1 MIKIQA
7 SKVHRRFQVNN
18 DSGKKTK
25 LLVLDDFNL
34 QVQEGEFLS
43 ILGPSGCGKST
54 FLNMLAGLDKQ
65 DGGQILVDN
74 QPVNDKSFDRGMVFQ
89 GYALFPW
96 RTVLE
101 NVEIG
106 LQIRG
111 LDKKERE
118 EIARYYLTM
127 VGLTAFANRYPH
139 QLSGGMKQRVAI
151 ARVLAYQPDIML
163 MDEPFAALDA
173 QTRETLQLEL
183 IRIWEADKKTIVFI
197 THSIDEAILLSD
209 RVAVMTARPG
219 RIKEIIDVS
228 LPRPRKEEIRNSSE
242 FAQIRQYAWSLI
254 KDEVSKAQCLQE
266 STANG
271 PENIIAQ
278 PILSLQQKF
287 KEMIQKRA
295 GEHNEKMG

>member
-7 SKVHRRFQVNN
+7 SKVHRQFQVKN

-34 QVQEGEFLS
+34 QVREGEFLS

-74 QPVNDKSFDRGMVFQ
+74 QPVNDRSFDRGMVFQ

-111 LDKKERE
+111 LDKKERA

-219 RIKEIIDVS
+219 RVKEIIDVS
-228 LPRPRKEEIRNSSE
+228 LPRPRTEEIRNSSE

-254 KDEVSKAQCLQE
+254 KDEVTKAQGLQDN
-266 STANG
+266 TAND
-271 PENIIAQ
+271 PENIIVQ

-287 KEMIQKRA
+287 KEMIQKRT

>member
-1 MIKIQA
+1 MSKIQA
-7 SKVHRRFQVNN
+7 SKIHRQFQVNN
-18 DSGKKTK
+18 DFGKKTK
-25 LLVLDDFNL
+25 LTVLDDFNL
-34 QVQEGEFLS
+34 QVREGEFLS

-65 DGGQILVDN
+65 DDGQLLIDGD
-74 QPVNDKSFDRGMVFQ
+74 PVGDRSFDRGMVFQ

-111 LDKKERE
+111 LEKKERE
-118 EIARYYLTM
+118 EIAKYYLTM
-127 VGLTAFANRYPH
+127 VGLAAFANRYPH

-219 RIKEIIDVS
+219 KVKEIIDVS
-228 LPRPRKEEIRNSSE
+228 LPRPRSEEIRNSSE
-242 FAQIRQYAWSLI
+242 FTQIRQYAWSLI
-254 KDEVSKAQCLQE
+254 KDEVTKAQVYQE
-266 STANG
+266 SVEQGQDT
-271 PENIIAQ
+271 IMVQ
-278 PILSLQQKF
+278 PIISLQQKF
-287 KEMIQKRA
+287 KDMIQKRI
-295 GEHNEKMG
+295 GEHNEKIG

>member
-1 MIKIQA
+1 MSKIQA
-7 SKVHRRFQVNN
+7 SKIHRQFQVNN
-18 DSGKKTK
+18 DFGKKTK
-25 LLVLDDFNL
+25 LTVLDDFNL
-34 QVQEGEFLS
+34 QVREGEFLS

-65 DGGQILVDN
+65 DGGQILIDGKLVSDR
-74 QPVNDKSFDRGMVFQ
+74 SFDRGMVFQ

-111 LDKKERE
+111 LEKKERE
-118 EIARYYLTM
+118 EIARYYLAM

-219 RIKEIIDVS
+219 KVKEIIDVS
-228 LPRPRKEEIRNSSE
+228 LPRPRSEEIRNSSE

-254 KDEVSKAQCLQE
+254 KNEVTKAQGLQE
-266 STANG
+266 SI
-271 PENIIAQ
+271 ENDQGRIMVQ

-287 KEMIQKRA
+287 KDMIQKRI
-295 GEHNEKMG
+295 GGHNEKIG

>member
-1 MIKIQA
+1 MSKIQA
-7 SKVHRRFQVNN
+7 SKIHRQFQVNN
-18 DSGKKTK
+18 DFGKKTK
-25 LLVLDDFNL
+25 LMVLDDFNL
-34 QVQEGEFLS
+34 QVREGEFLS

-65 DGGQILVDN
+65 DGGQILIDGE
-74 QPVNDKSFDRGMVFQ
+74 PVSDRSFDRGMVFQ

-111 LDKKERE
+111 LEKKERE
-118 EIARYYLTM
+118 EIARYYLAM

-219 RIKEIIDVS
+219 RVKEIIDVS
-228 LPRPRKEEIRNSSE
+228 LPRPRSEEIRNSSE

-254 KDEVSKAQCLQE
+254 KDEVTKAQGLQE
-266 STANG
+266 SIEKGQET
-271 PENIIAQ
+271 IMVQ
-278 PILSLQQKF
+278 PIISLQQKF
-287 KEMIQKRA
+287 KDMIQKRI
-295 GEHNEKMG
+295 GGHNEKIG

>member
-1 MIKIQA
+1 
-7 SKVHRRFQVNN
+7 
-18 DSGKKTK
+18 
-25 LLVLDDFNL
+25 DDFNL
-34 QVQEGEFLS
+34 QVREGEFLS

-54 FLNMLAGLDKQ
+54 FLNILAGLDKH
-65 DGGQILVDN
+65 DSGQILVDN
-74 QPVNDKSFDRGMVFQ
+74 QPVNDRSFDRGMVFQ

-111 LDKKERE
+111 LNKKERK

-127 VGLTAFANRYPH
+127 VGLSAFANRYPH

-151 ARVLAYQPDIML
+151 ARVLAYQPGIML

-219 RIKEIIDVS
+219 KIKEIIDVA
-228 LPRPRKEEIRNSSE
+228 LPRPRTEDIRNSTE

-254 KDEVSKAQCLQE
+254 KDEVSKAQSLQE
-266 STANG
+266 STQNQQ
-271 PENIIAQ
+271 ENVIAAST
-278 PILSLQQKF
+278 LSLQEKF
-287 KEMIQKRA
+287 KDIIQKRI
-295 GEHNEKMG
+295 GGRSEKMG

>member
-1 MIKIQA
+1 MSKIQA
-7 SKVHRRFQVNN
+7 SKIHRQFQVNN
-18 DSGKKTK
+18 DFGKKTK
-25 LLVLDDFNL
+25 LMVLDDFNL
-34 QVQEGEFLS
+34 QVREGEFLS

-65 DGGQILVDN
+65 DGGQILIDGE
-74 QPVNDKSFDRGMVFQ
+74 PVSDRSFDRGMVFQ

-111 LDKKERE
+111 LEKKERE

-219 RIKEIIDVS
+219 RVKEIIDVS
-228 LPRPRKEEIRNSSE
+228 LPRPRSEEIRNSSE

-254 KDEVSKAQCLQE
+254 KDEVTKAQGLQE
-266 STANG
+266 SIEKGQET
-271 PENIIAQ
+271 IMVQ
-278 PILSLQQKF
+278 PIISLQQKF
-287 KEMIQKRA
+287 KDMIQKRI
-295 GEHNEKMG
+295 GGHNEKIG

>member
-1 MIKIQA
+1 MSKIQA
-7 SKVHRRFQVNN
+7 SKIHRQFQVNN
-18 DSGKKTK
+18 DFGKKTK
-25 LLVLDDFNL
+25 LTVLDDFNL
-34 QVQEGEFLS
+34 QVREGEFLS

-65 DGGQILVDN
+65 DGGQILIDSE
-74 QPVNDKSFDRGMVFQ
+74 PVSDRSFDRGMVFQ

-111 LDKKERE
+111 LEKKERE
-118 EIARYYLTM
+118 EIARYYLAM

-219 RIKEIIDVS
+219 KVKEIIDVS
-228 LPRPRKEEIRNSSE
+228 LPRPRSEEIRNSSE

-254 KDEVSKAQCLQE
+254 KDEVTKAQGLQE
-266 STANG
+266 SI
-271 PENIIAQ
+271 ENDPGRIMVQ
-278 PILSLQQKF
+278 PIISLQQKF
-287 KEMIQKRA
+287 KDMIQKRI
-295 GEHNEKMG
+295 GGHNEKIG

>member
-1 MIKIQA
+1 MSKIQA
-7 SKVHRRFQVNN
+7 SKIHRQFQVNN
-18 DSGKKTK
+18 DFGKKTK
-25 LLVLDDFNL
+25 LTVLDDFNL
-34 QVQEGEFLS
+34 QVREGEFLS

-65 DGGQILVDN
+65 DGGQILIDGE
-74 QPVNDKSFDRGMVFQ
+74 PVSDRSFDRGMVFQ

-111 LDKKERE
+111 LEKKERE
-118 EIARYYLTM
+118 EIARYYLAM

-219 RIKEIIDVS
+219 KVKEIIDVS
-228 LPRPRKEEIRNSSE
+228 LPRPRSEEIRNSSE

-254 KDEVSKAQCLQE
+254 KDEVTKAQGLQE
-266 STANG
+266 SI
-271 PENIIAQ
+271 ENDQGRIMVQ
-278 PILSLQQKF
+278 PIISLQQKF
-287 KEMIQKRA
+287 KDMIQKRI
-295 GEHNEKMG
+295 GGHNEKIG

>member
-7 SKVHRRFQVNN
+7 SKVHRQFQVKN
-18 DSGKKTK
+18 DSGRKTN

-34 QVQEGEFLS
+34 EVREGEFLS
-43 ILGPSGCGKST
+43 VLGPSGCGKST
-54 FLNMLAGLDKQ
+54 FLNILAGLDKH

-74 QPVNDKSFDRGMVFQ
+74 QPVNDRSFDRGMVFQ

-118 EIARYYLTM
+118 EIGRYYLHM
-127 VGLTAFANRYPH
+127 VGLSSFANRYPH

-209 RVAVMTARPG
+209 RIAVMTARPG
-219 RIKEIIDVS
+219 KVKEVIDVP
-228 LPRPRKEEIRNSSE
+228 LPRPRTEEIRNSSE
-242 FAQIRQYAWSLI
+242 FAHIRQYAWSLI
-254 KDEVSKAQCLQE
+254 KDEVNKAQGLQNAAAK
-266 STANG
+266 TQ
-271 PENIIAQ
+271 ENIVSQ
-278 PILSLQQKF
+278 PSISLQQKF
-287 KEMIQKRA
+287 KDMIQKRI
-295 GEHNEKMG
+295 GGQCEKIG